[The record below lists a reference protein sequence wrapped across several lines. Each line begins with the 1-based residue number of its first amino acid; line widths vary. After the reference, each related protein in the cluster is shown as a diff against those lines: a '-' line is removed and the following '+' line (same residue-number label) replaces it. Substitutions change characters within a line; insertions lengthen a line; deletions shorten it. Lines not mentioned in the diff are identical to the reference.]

1 MASVT
6 DFLSEISDSLLFWVS
21 HPVQFILP
29 VTVPSPSLCDT
40 LMWVLLVS
48 SVFCWVM
55 SLLTDN
61 LSQVDRLWS
70 LLPPLYSAIITYY
83 CIKEKGVSS
92 SSGMVLMTLI
102 TSLWGGRLTYQF
114 IKKDGYTLYGEDYRW
129 KYVKEVFRG
138 RYLALQIFNLF
149 FVVIYQNILLFL
161 LVVPQA
167 VLLTRDTT
175 CSVSDALIGLLYMG
189 LVVLETMSDAQQQ
202 VFQKEKYKQKGEG
215 VELKGDY
222 KAGFLRSGLFKYCR
236 HPNYVCE
243 VLLWWV
249 FALFSLSR
257 LGFNWTFIGAA
268 NLTGL
273 FTGSVDITEQIS
285 SKKYP
290 EYVEYQ
296 RRVPAYIPSV
306 RMINIK

>member
-1 MASVT
+1 
-6 DFLSEISDSLLFWVS
+6 
-21 HPVQFILP
+21 
-29 VTVPSPSLCDT
+29 
-40 LMWVLLVS
+40 
-48 SVFCWVM
+48 M
-55 SLLTDN
+55 SL
-61 LSQVDRLWS
+61 QVDRLWS
-70 LLPPLYSAIITYY
+70 ILPPLYSAIITYY

-92 SSGMVLMTLI
+92 SSGMVLMTII
-102 TSLWGGRLTYQF
+102 TSLWGGRLTFQF
-114 IKKDGYTLYGEDYRW
+114 IKKDGYTLHGEDYRW
-129 KYVKEVFRG
+129 EYVKEVFQG
-138 RYLALQIFNLF
+138 RYLTLQVFNLF

-167 VLLTRDTT
+167 VLLSRDTT
-175 CSVSDALIGLLYMG
+175 CSASDALIGLLYMG

-202 VFQKEKYKQKGEG
+202 VFQKEKYKQKGDG

-249 FALFSLSR
+249 FALFSVSR

-290 EYVEYQ
+290 EYEEYQ